1 MRRSIDMERA
11 TAGLSKVLGRSLNQA
26 PAGEAPVLAWPLV
39 CGSAVAERPMPS
51 RLREAC
57 CGSKCRMKAGV
68 MNCVRSRPGT
78 WL

>member
-1 MRRSIDMERA
+1 MERA

-39 CGSAVAERPMPS
+39 CGSAVAEEPIRVAFAGGV
-51 RLREAC
+51 LRIEVPD
-57 CGSKCRMKAGV
+57 GAGD
-68 MNCVRSRPGT
+68 MSCARSRPGT